1 MTILTEHP
9 WTIAFYLLA
18 VLLQCFV
25 TFFPKIKLLGLVG
38 ALYHG
43 VTVVVFCLCGGTLE
57 DVLLFLLFSLTVGLG
72 LALYAPDKRK
82 ADGEKKEENK

>member
-43 VTVVVFCLCGGTLE
+43 ATVVVFCLCGGTLE

-72 LALYAPDKRK
+72 LALLLPDKRK
-82 ADGEKKEENK
+82 TNGAKKEENK